1 MAKRKVT
8 VESGLHRGDYR
19 SLTYWN
25 MFKKDQRVIWMLAA
39 LVIIGSACII
49 FAGNNRILLIAGILL
64 AACPLLTIALME
76 YNILKVL
83 KKGHIEQRTAA
94 YYTIDDQGISA
105 HSQAVPDGMTYR
117 WEKLSSVYENARFYI
132 FFINRVQMLTIR
144 KTDLEPKARQ
154 TMLELMEKNL
164 PAEKLHLRS

>member
-1 MAKRKVT
+1 
-8 VESGLHRGDYR
+8 
-19 SLTYWN
+19 
-25 MFKKDQRVIWMLAA
+25 
-39 LVIIGSACII
+39 
-49 FAGNNRILLIAGILL
+49 
-64 AACPLLTIALME
+64 
-76 YNILKVL
+76 

-117 WEKLSSVYENARFYI
+117 WEELSSVYENARFYI

>member
-83 KKGHIEQRTAA
+83 KK
-94 YYTIDDQGISA
+94 DIS
-105 HSQAVPDGMTYR
+105 
-117 WEKLSSVYENARFYI
+117 SSALLPIIRSMIRGF
-132 FFINRVQMLTIR
+132 QHIR
-144 KTDLEPKARQ
+144 KPFR
-154 TMLELMEKNL
+154 ME
-164 PAEKLHLRS
+164 

>member
-105 HSQAVPDGMTYR
+105 HSQAVPDG
-117 WEKLSSVYENARFYI
+117 V
-132 FFINRVQMLTIR
+132 
-144 KTDLEPKARQ
+144 
-154 TMLELMEKNL
+154 
-164 PAEKLHLRS
+164 